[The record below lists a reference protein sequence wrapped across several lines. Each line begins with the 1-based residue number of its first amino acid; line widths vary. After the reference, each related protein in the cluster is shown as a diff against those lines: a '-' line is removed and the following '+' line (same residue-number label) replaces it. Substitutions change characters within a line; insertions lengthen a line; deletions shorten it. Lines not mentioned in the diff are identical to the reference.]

1 MSSSSSSNSQGRHLL
16 GKGSIYTL
24 GTVLQLSGSAL
35 SIPIVTRLLSPA
47 QYGTVALA
55 LTIQLFVTTLSA
67 LGIPAA
73 VTRIYFETESDGRSS
88 ARTLIVSTAIL
99 ALGGTALALL
109 TALVWAPLLVAGEP
123 GAVML
128 GIAIALPGAVI
139 TASLALLRVQER
151 PLSFISITL
160 TSNVGAQ
167 LLGILGLLIERSP
180 AAYLVGYGAAMVV
193 GALIGVI
200 LTRAIRSRPA
210 ERRTLREAIAYGVPT
225 IPHTLSVFVLA
236 LGDRIVV
243 QVIAG
248 LGAVGKYQLSYAI
261 GSLGMNF
268 LSSLQHAWIP
278 LTFGADER
286 LRWRSLAETTA
297 LVTRLAALA
306 CGVIALAARPLFLI
320 VAPAKYDPSFLAEI
334 TAVLALSTLPWAA
347 YLPRTQILFWT
358 KHTKPLAWVTPV
370 AALANLALVA
380 VLLPPFGLVGAAAAT
395 VLAIVLE
402 AVLIE
407 TATARVEHVPW
418 LWSSELAHYALGAA
432 LVAVALVL
440 PGNFAGDAIRIGLAS
455 LTGLALL
462 AVVVREVA
470 PRRAAA
476 AAPQPDQESS
486 ASIRSSTPSA

>member
-1 MSSSSSSNSQGRHLL
+1 MSSSSSGNSQGRRLL

-73 VTRIYFETESDGRSS
+73 VTRIFFETESGGHSS
-88 ARTLIVSTAIL
+88 ARALIVSTALL

-123 GAVML
+123 GALML

-151 PLSFISITL
+151 PLAFISITL

-167 LLGILGLLIERSP
+167 LLGVLGLLIDRSP
-180 AAYLVGYGAAMVV
+180 AAYLLGYGTAMVL
-193 GALIGVI
+193 GALIGVV

-210 ERRTLREAIAYGVPT
+210 SRRTLREAIAYGLPT
-225 IPHTLSVFVLA
+225 VPHTISVFVLA

-243 QVIAG
+243 QLIAG
-248 LGAVGKYQLSYAI
+248 LSAVGKYQLSYAI

-306 CGVIALAARPLFLI
+306 CGVIALGARPLFLV
-320 VAPAKYDPSFLAEI
+320 VAPAKYDPSLLAEI

-358 KHTKPLAWVTPV
+358 KHTKPLAWVTP
-370 AALANLALVA
+370 AAAIVNLALVA
-380 VLLPPFGLVGAAAAT
+380 VLLPPFGLVGAASAT
-395 VLAIVLE
+395 VLAIVFE

-407 TATARVEHVPW
+407 IVTARVAHVPW
-418 LWSSELAHYALGAA
+418 LWSSELRHYMLGAA
-432 LVAVALVL
+432 LVAVALAL
-440 PGNFAGDAIRIGLAS
+440 PSSFAGDAVRVALAS
-455 LTGLALL
+455 LTALALL

-470 PRRAAA
+470 PRRARAQD
-476 AAPQPDQESS
+476 APS
-486 ASIRSSTPSA
+486 